1 MRNMKISVVKFLSL
15 LVAML
20 MLGSF
25 STFAQVT
32 VTLPSV
38 VGTSGQTAS
47 GNVTV
52 GDLTGKNVTAFQFTI
67 TYDKSVAYIT
77 GADNVGTLSASNEL
91 TVNADT
97 ANGKISVA
105 WASASALSGS
115 GTLLKLNFRFRG
127 FGNTALT
134 LNNTFLFN
142 AGNPVA
148 TTTNGNA
155 LTAATMITVVNTT
168 GQTGQDILIP
178 IHASNLMSA
187 QNIIAYNFELTYN
200 SSLITVTG
208 FELANTLSAGGGAE
222 INLTPAGT
230 VKFAWASANNVVGT
244 GVLVYLKAKALS
256 VAGTANIAWTS
267 FLFNNGTPTNSTIGG
282 TVTLTKTNTAPT
294 IAFSPAGPIFV
305 TDEQKPLTFSV
316 VGTDPGDVLT
326 YSVVGEMPAGASL
339 NAATGVFT
347 WTPNYDQGGK
357 NYSISFKVTDQ
368 GGLSA
373 TKLASIIVYN
383 VNRGLHFTQTPAD
396 LVIVQVHNKPVY
408 YNFTW
413 KAVDDDGD
421 PVIFALLAGPGGSSI
436 TTQGVFSWAPTVDQ
450 AGKTFVVTVQATD
463 GELSVTK
470 SVQVKGS
477 DNITGVQD
485 ELVPTTFELL
495 QNYPNPFNPTTTI
508 KFGIPSTSN
517 VKLVVMNILGEEVA
531 QLVNRVMAAGYHQVE
546 FNASKLNSGMYI
558 YKIEAND
565 FVSIKKMI
573 LIK

>member
-32 VTLPSV
+32 VTFPSV
-38 VGTSGQTAS
+38 VGTSGQTTS

-77 GADNVGTLSASNEL
+77 GADNAGTLSASNAL

-127 FGNTALT
+127 FGNAVLA
-134 LNNTFLFN
+134 LNNTFMFN
-142 AGNPVA
+142 AGNPAA

-155 LTAATMITVVNTT
+155 LTAATLITVDDITAKT
-168 GQTGQDILIP
+168 GTDIMIP
-178 IHASNLMSA
+178 LSVTNLTAGHNVVSF
-187 QNIIAYNFELTYN
+187 NYELTYDATKI
-200 SSLITVTG
+200 SITG
-208 FELANTLSAGGGAE
+208 YELANTISSGGNAS
-222 INLTPAGT
+222 INLNTAGV
-230 VKFAWASANNVVGT
+230 VKFAWASATNLVGN
-244 GVLVYLKAKALS
+244 GVLMYLKGKALN
-256 VAGTANIAWTS
+256 VAGTANVALTS
-267 FLFNNGTPTNSTIGG
+267 FLFNNGVPTNTTKNGIVTI
-282 TVTLTKTNTAPT
+282 TTTNVAPT
-294 IAFSPAGPIFV
+294 LAFSPAGPIFV
-305 TDEQKPLTFSV
+305 TDEQKPLTFTL

-339 NAATGVFT
+339 NATTGVFT

-357 NYSISFKVTDQ
+357 NYSISFKVTDK

>member
-25 STFAQVT
+25 STFAQVS
-32 VTLPSV
+32 VTFPNV
-38 VGTSGQTAS
+38 VGTSGQTTS

-52 GDLTGKNVTAFQFTI
+52 GDLTGQNVTAFQFTI

-77 GADNVGTLSASNEL
+77 GADNAGTLSASNAL

-115 GTLLKLNFRFRG
+115 GTLLKLNFQFRG
-127 FGNTALT
+127 FGSAALA
-134 LNNTFLFN
+134 LNNTFMFN
-142 AGNPVA
+142 AGTPAA

-155 LTAATMITVVNTT
+155 LTAATLITVDNVTAM
-168 GQTGQDILIP
+168 TGQDIMIPLSATNLI
-178 IHASNLMSA
+178 SS
-187 QNIIAYNFELTYN
+187 QNVVSYNYELTYDATKIN
-200 SSLITVTG
+200 ITG
-208 FELANTLSAGGGAE
+208 YELANTLSADGNAS
-222 INLTPAGT
+222 INLNTAGV
-230 VKFAWASANNVVGT
+230 VKFAWASANNLVGS
-244 GVLVYLKAKALS
+244 GVLMYLKGKVLN
-256 VAGTANIAWTS
+256 VAGTANVSLTS
-267 FLFNNGTPTNSTIGG
+267 FLFNNGVPTNTTKNGVVTI
-282 TVTLTKTNTAPT
+282 TTTNVAPT
-294 IAFSPAGPIFV
+294 LAFSPAGPIFV
-305 TDEQKPLTFSV
+305 TDEQKPLSFTL

-326 YSVVGEMPAGASL
+326 YSVVGELPTGASL
-339 NAATGVFT
+339 NATTGVFT

-357 NYSISFKVTDQ
+357 NYSVSFKVTDQ

-396 LVIVQVHNKPVY
+396 LVTVQVHNKPVY
-408 YNFTW
+408 YTFTW

-421 PVIFALLAGPGGSSI
+421 AVIFALLAGPGGSSI
-436 TTQGVFSWAPTVDQ
+436 TTEGVFSWAPTVDQ

-470 SVQVKGS
+470 SVQVKAS
-477 DNITGVQD
+477 DNVTGVQD
-485 ELVPTTFELL
+485 ELVPTTFELM

-565 FVSIKKMI
+565 FVSIKKRW
-573 LIK
+573 